1 MWDKQ
6 RMASAANMCYAFGLP
21 GNRIE
26 STQNASEYW
35 DMLSHLLP
43 TFCPTFF
50 SASCSASSTV
60 VARRCRS
67 LGMSLAPILSSTRVL
82 QIHPMLHP
90 TVCAASCKP
99 GCYGPMHGAF
109 DAEGRSR

>member
-43 TFCPTFF
+43 HLLPNLLLRFLLSLKHSCRQALQVLGDVLGADLVIHKGPADTPH
-50 SASCSASSTV
+50 ASPHSMC
-60 VARRCRS
+60 C
-67 LGMSLAPILSSTRVL
+67 
-82 QIHPMLHP
+82 
-90 TVCAASCKP
+90 
-99 GCYGPMHGAF
+99 
-109 DAEGRSR
+109 